1 MLKEPVAPCDHV
13 LLNGL
18 DVEVRG
24 QDAAHMKELVAV
36 TCRGSRR
43 DMVEYVGTV
52 EVIQILFAYYYVMLM
67 LPSQLYKI
75 PDNSFILVLRDND

>member
-1 MLKEPVAPCDHV
+1 MKKPVAPCDHV
-13 LLNGL
+13 LFNGL

-43 DMVEYVGTV
+43 NMVEYVRTV
-52 EVIQILFAYYYVMLM
+52 EAI
-67 LPSQLYKI
+67 
-75 PDNSFILVLRDND
+75 